1 MTAAAVADVHP
12 DHVDPETGRPYAG
25 YSSPS
30 LEPLFQDSPSR
41 RGEKAWLRWIA
52 AAEKV
57 AGHDLDGDNSA
68 QARAAGTACGYS
80 LDEALEAF
88 ERGETPA
95 GYVATF
101 RRISQ

>member
-1 MTAAAVADVHP
+1 MSLRNKITREAPA
-12 DHVDPETGRPYAG
+12 EGRGLIALHLRGAG
-25 YSSPS
+25 
-30 LEPLFQDSPSR
+30 ECR
-41 RGEKAWLRWIA
+41 RA
-52 AAEKV
+52 AAEKA

-68 QARAAGTACGYS
+68 KARAAGTACGYS

-101 RRISQ
+101 RRTAQ